1 MMISSLII
9 FYGLLV
15 LFGGVIGFK
24 TAGSKASL
32 ISGNIFGILLI
43 ASGVLI
49 IQGVAVGVYIALGI
63 AAFLAVF
70 FGMRLVKTKKFMP
83 SGLMLILS
91 AVVSLVIAF
100 SLT

>member
-15 LFGGVIGFK
+15 LVGGVIGFK

-32 ISGNIFGILLI
+32 ISGSIFGVLLI
-43 ASGVLI
+43 ANGVLT
-49 IQGVAVGVYIALGI
+49 IQGVTVGVYIALGI
-63 AAFLAVF
+63 AAFLAAF
-70 FGMRLVKTKKFMP
+70 FGVRLVKTKKLMP

-91 AVVSLVIAF
+91 IIVSLVIAL
-100 SLT
+100 SLA